1 VIRSIVVAVGGIV
14 LMLLVI
20 ALFVFLSLANPG
32 VL

>member
-1 VIRSIVVAVGGIV
+1 VIRSIAVAVGGIV